1 MGFLLASSSAGL
13 SPEKKREIAPFL
25 ANAVVARPDRP
36 LGKLVCMAR
45 ANGIFAVSEIC
56 KGLAILTIGDMVIA
70 DGVGEFVCIAA
81 LTIEAPPFLRWR
93 ASEHANSTVLPSL

>member
-1 MGFLLASSSAGL
+1 MGLPRPSSSVGL
-13 SPEKKREIAPFL
+13 SPGKKEIALFL
-25 ANAVVARPDRP
+25 RNALTAQPDRP

-56 KGLAILTIGDMVIA
+56 KGLAILMIGDMVIA

-81 LTIEAPPFLRWR
+81 LTIEALPFLRWR
-93 ASEHANSTVLPSL
+93 ASECANRTLLPSL

>member
-1 MGFLLASSSAGL
+1 MGFSRAPSSVGRSPGKKEIAVSSA
-13 SPEKKREIAPFL
+13 
-25 ANAVVARPDRP
+25 NALTTRTDRP
-36 LGKLVCMAR
+36 LGKLVGMAR

-81 LTIEAPPFLRWR
+81 LTIEAPPFLGWR
-93 ASEHANSTVLPSL
+93 ASEYANSTVLPSL

>member
-1 MGFLLASSSAGL
+1 MGLPRPSASVGL
-13 SPEKKREIAPFL
+13 SPGKKEIPLFS
-25 ANAVVARPDRP
+25 ANALVAQPDRP

-70 DGVGEFVCIAA
+70 DGVGECVCIAA
-81 LTIEAPPFLRWR
+81 LTIEALPFLRRR
-93 ASEHANSTVLPSL
+93 ASECASRTLLPCL

>member
-1 MGFLLASSSAGL
+1 MGFPLASSSVGPSPRKSENAFL
-13 SPEKKREIAPFL
+13 SAKAITAQ
-25 ANAVVARPDRP
+25 PDRL

-81 LTIEAPPFLRWR
+81 LTIEALPFFRWR
-93 ASEHANSTVLPSL
+93 SAAYAS

>member
-1 MGFLLASSSAGL
+1 MGL
-13 SPEKKREIAPFL
+13 SRPSATVRLSPGKKE
-25 ANAVVARPDRP
+25 VAFFSARALTAAPDRP

-56 KGLAILTIGDMVIA
+56 KGLAILTVGDMAIA

-81 LTIEAPPFLRWR
+81 LTFEALPFLRQR
-93 ASEHANSTVLPSL
+93 ASECAYRPLLASL

>member
-1 MGFLLASSSAGL
+1 MGFLRAPSSAGL
-13 SPEKKREIAPFL
+13 SAGKKEIAFFL
-25 ANAVVARPDRP
+25 ASAIAARTDLP

-56 KGLAILTIGDMVIA
+56 KGLTILTIGDMVIA

-81 LTIEAPPFLRWR
+81 LAIGATPFLRWR
-93 ASEHANSTVLPSL
+93 ASKYASSKVLPSL

>member
-1 MGFLLASSSAGL
+1 MGLPLAPSSVGL
-13 SPEKKREIAPFL
+13 SPGKKEIALFS
-25 ANAVVARPDRP
+25 AAVFVAPDRP
-36 LGKLVCMAR
+36 LGKLICLAR

-81 LTIEAPPFLRWR
+81 LAIEAMPFFRWR
-93 ASEHANSTVLPSL
+93 SAAYAH

>member
-1 MGFLLASSSAGL
+1 MGFPRAPSSVGL
-13 SPEKKREIAPFL
+13 SPGKKAIAFFS
-25 ANAVVARPDRP
+25 ANAIAARTDRP

-93 ASEHANSTVLPSL
+93 ASEYANSTLLPSL

>member
-1 MGFLLASSSAGL
+1 MGIPQAPSSVGL
-13 SPEKKREIAPFL
+13 SPEKKEIALFL
-25 ANAVVARPDRP
+25 ANGLTPRPDRA

-81 LTIEAPPFLRWR
+81 LTIEALPFLRWR
-93 ASEHANSTVLPSL
+93 ASECANRTLLPSL

>member
-1 MGFLLASSSAGL
+1 MDFPTAPSSVGL
-13 SPEKKREIAPFL
+13 STGKKEIAPL
-25 ANAVVARPDRP
+25 WANAITARTDRP

-81 LTIEAPPFLRWR
+81 LTIEALTFFRWR
-93 ASEHANSTVLPSL
+93 SAAYAS

>member
-1 MGFLLASSSAGL
+1 MGFPRAPSSVGL
-13 SPEKKREIAPFL
+13 SPGEKEIAL
-25 ANAVVARPDRP
+25 LSANAITARTDRP
-36 LGKLVCMAR
+36 LGRLVCIAR

-81 LTIEAPPFLRWR
+81 LTIEALPFLRWR
-93 ASEHANSTVLPSL
+93 ASEYANSTVLLSR

>member
-1 MGFLLASSSAGL
+1 MGFTRGPSSVGL
-13 SPEKKREIAPFL
+13 SPGEKKIAL
-25 ANAVVARPDRP
+25 LSANAIAARTDRP
-36 LGKLVCMAR
+36 LGKLVCLAR

-81 LTIEAPPFLRWR
+81 LTIEGLPFLRWR
-93 ASEHANSTVLPSL
+93 ASEYANSTVLPSR

>member
-1 MGFLLASSSAGL
+1 MGFPRAPSSVGL
-13 SPEKKREIAPFL
+13 SPEKREIAL
-25 ANAVVARPDRP
+25 LSASAIAARTDRP
-36 LGKLVCMAR
+36 LGKLVCMVR

-93 ASEHANSTVLPSL
+93 ASEYANSTALPSL

>member
-1 MGFLLASSSAGL
+1 MGFPRAPSSVGLPTGKKETALLS
-13 SPEKKREIAPFL
+13 
-25 ANAVVARPDRP
+25 ANAITARTDRP
-36 LGKLVCMAR
+36 LGKLVCLAR

-81 LTIEAPPFLRWR
+81 LTIEALPFFRWR
-93 ASEHANSTVLPSL
+93 SAAYAS